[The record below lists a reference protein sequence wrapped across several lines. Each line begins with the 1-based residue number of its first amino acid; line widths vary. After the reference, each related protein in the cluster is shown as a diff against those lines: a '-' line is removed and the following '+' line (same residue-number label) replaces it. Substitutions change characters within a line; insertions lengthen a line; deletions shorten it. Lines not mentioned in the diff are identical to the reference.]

1 MRRRWAGDGDSA
13 AGGHKS
19 PGGLASPTLL
29 ALSVA
34 AVLTACPACSAVDS
48 PTGSQPIVSIGGTS
62 FTVEV
67 RDTAQGRAQGLS
79 GRAEVPPGT
88 GMLFRYDDDAPRGY
102 WMSGM
107 LLPIDLA
114 WITDGKVVAVETLQ
128 PCAAGQPC
136 PIHDS
141 PGPVDAV
148 LEVAAGALSQVEP
161 GAAVVIEIP

>member
-1 MRRRWAGDGDSA
+1 VV
-13 AGGHKS
+13 
-19 PGGLASPTLL
+19 
-29 ALSVA
+29 ALTAA
-34 AVLTACPACSAVDS
+34 AVLAVSAACAGPELQPQPQ
-48 PTGSQPIVSIGGTS
+48 PTVSVGGSS

-67 RDTAQGRAQGLS
+67 RDTEQGRAQGLS
-79 GRAEVPPGT
+79 GRTEVPPGT

-148 LEVAAGALSQVEP
+148 LEVAAGALAGVEP
-161 GAAVVIEIP
+161 GTPVVIETP